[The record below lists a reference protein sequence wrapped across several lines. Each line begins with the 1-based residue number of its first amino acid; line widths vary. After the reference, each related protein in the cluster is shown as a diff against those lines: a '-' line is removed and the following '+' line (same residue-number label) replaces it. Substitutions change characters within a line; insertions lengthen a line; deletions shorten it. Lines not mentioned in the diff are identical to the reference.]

1 MIYVAKMIDES
12 VAVLEKT
19 VQEPDMAGVIARYS
33 SDIEKLLE
41 IVSVANRTGLLDLLE
56 SIMLQ
61 KDDVLQIATE
71 EVNSARNNR
80 FIQNSLSMYTLLS
93 GLDPEIVRPMIEN
106 TAKSLSNM
114 ESLKSAQQGG
124 LSKIISDFRDP
135 NVLAGMRVLLSI
147 MKGITGGAGKV

>member
-12 VAVLEKT
+12 VGVLEKT
-19 VQEPDMAGVIARYS
+19 VQEPDMAGMITRYS

-80 FIQNSLSMYTLLS
+80 FIRNSLSMYTLLS

-114 ESLKSAQQGG
+114 ESLKSARQGG

-135 NVLAGMRVLLSI
+135 NVLAGMKVLLSI

>member
-19 VQEPDMAGVIARYS
+19 VQEPDMAGMITRYS

-41 IVSVANRTGLLDLLE
+41 IASVANRTGLLDLLE
-56 SIMLQ
+56 SIMLH

-106 TAKSLSNM
+106 TAKILSNM

>member
-56 SIMLQ
+56 SIMLH
-61 KDDVLQIATE
+61 KDHVLQLATE

>member
-19 VQEPDMAGVIARYS
+19 VQEPDMAGMITRYS

-41 IVSVANRTGLLDLLE
+41 IVLVANRTGLLDLLE
-56 SIMLQ
+56 SIMLH

-80 FIQNSLSMYTLLS
+80 FIRNSLSMYTLLS

>member
-12 VAVLEKT
+12 VGVLEKT
-19 VQEPDMAGVIARYS
+19 VQEPDMAGMITRYS

-56 SIMLQ
+56 SIMLH

>member
-1 MIYVAKMIDES
+1 MAKMIDES

-19 VQEPDMAGVIARYS
+19 VQEPDMAGMITRYS

-41 IVSVANRTGLLDLLE
+41 IVLVANRTGLLDLLE
-56 SIMLQ
+56 SIMLH

>member
-19 VQEPDMAGVIARYS
+19 VQEPDMAGMITRYS

-56 SIMLQ
+56 SIMLH